1 MNAER
6 YVALMVTSW
15 SQNSNS
21 HPDSAPNP
29 YWTKVQY
36 TRAIGSVYFRA
47 FQMQVKRKGKIG
59 REKSIEAY
67 QARFQ

>member
-21 HPDSAPNP
+21 HPDSASNP

-36 TRAIGSVYFRA
+36 PRSAGSVYFSTSVQR
-47 FQMQVKRKGKIG
+47 QMETQTEVWPGEID
-59 REKSIEAY
+59 
-67 QARFQ
+67 

>member
-21 HPDSAPNP
+21 HANPP

-36 TRAIGSVYFRA
+36 TPSAGSVYFPSVSNA
-47 FQMQVKRKGKIG
+47 GETQTEVWPGEID
-59 REKSIEAY
+59 
-67 QARFQ
+67 